1 MEMTSRFVCGK
12 GDVPDIYTKPFVGQW
27 FPGNG
32 GDASELTTAILFL
45 HLDNFATSL
54 AVACKACRM
63 DLFAQA
69 RNLGIQ
75 TEFFDGQ
82 GHRHVTDAAAL
93 KIILDALPA
102 RVPQPLLN
110 QAVVVRSGQPS
121 RTELSQ
127 AAVPPLRWKIMAGPK
142 VMARGQ
148 TCDRVIAWPPDL
160 SVGSYRLHLTDASS
174 VTEETPLIVAPPRA
188 FDGDFDRC
196 WLLAVQLYGIRSA
209 RNWGIGDFSDLEGL
223 LELASQ
229 LGADGV
235 GLNPLHALFDDRP
248 ADCSPYSPNSRLFLN
263 PLYIDVE
270 KLPEFQLGAFAEN
283 SDTIVRLRQSDI
295 VDYAAVAELKWRGLR
310 SAFEVFKTNPSTER
324 LAAFSK
330 FRNERGAMLSRF
342 ACFEVLRHKFNR
354 PWWEW
359 PAEWQQPDDARSA
372 ALHAGPDSAEI
383 EFVKFV
389 QWSADQQLQS
399 CRDRAARLGMKVG
412 LYLDVAVGVQS
423 DGFDAWKE
431 QSAISRH
438 LSVGAPPDALNTA
451 GQNWGLAGFNAA
463 GLEIQSFEPYREML
477 RASMRHAGA
486 IRLDHVLGLK
496 RLYLVPHGF
505 AADNGVYVQMP
516 FEALLA
522 ATAQESVAHRC
533 VVIGEDLGTVPEGFR
548 EQMAEWGIWSYQVM
562 MFERDD
568 HGSFRGVDHYASNAL
583 VTFNTH
589 DLSTY
594 AGWRC
599 FSDLALKRS
608 LGIDPGESDE
618 ARWHALAMLTDVL
631 RHHAVDGHDLYAVA
645 GFLARTKSR
654 LLAISLEDLLGVID
668 QPNIPGTVDEHPN
681 WRRRLPLA
689 IDEIASAIDAPAL
702 RAATGERTRAAT

>member
-1 MEMTSRFVCGK
+1 
-12 GDVPDIYTKPFVGQW
+12 
-27 FPGNG
+27 
-32 GDASELTTAILFL
+32 
-45 HLDNFATSL
+45 
-54 AVACKACRM
+54 M
-63 DLFAQA
+63 DLFTQA

-75 TEFFDGQ
+75 TEFIDGQ
-82 GHRHVTDAAAL
+82 GHRNVTDAAAL
-93 KIILDALPA
+93 KIILEALPA

-148 TCDRVIAWPPDL
+148 TCDRVIAWPSDL
-160 SVGSYRLHLTDASS
+160 CVGSYRLHLTDASS

-209 RNWGIGDFSDLEGL
+209 RNWGIGDFTDLEGL
-223 LELASQ
+223 LDLASQ

-270 KLPEFQLGAFAEN
+270 KLPEFRAGAFAEN
-283 SDTIVRLRQSDI
+283 SDTIVRLRQCDI

-689 IDEIASAIDAPAL
+689 IDEIASAIDVPAL
-702 RAATGERTRAAT
+702 KAATGERTRAAT

>member
-1 MEMTSRFVCGK
+1 
-12 GDVPDIYTKPFVGQW
+12 
-27 FPGNG
+27 
-32 GDASELTTAILFL
+32 
-45 HLDNFATSL
+45 
-54 AVACKACRM
+54 M
-63 DLFAQA
+63 DLFTQA

-75 TEFFDGQ
+75 TEFIDGQ

-110 QAVVVRSGQPS
+110 QAVVVRSGRPL

-148 TCDRVIAWPPDL
+148 TCDRVIAWPSDL
-160 SVGSYRLHLTDASS
+160 PVGSYRLHLTDASS
-174 VTEETPLIVAPPRA
+174 VTEETPLMVAPPRA

-209 RNWGIGDFSDLEGL
+209 RNWGIGDFTDLEGL

-270 KLPEFQLGAFAEN
+270 KLPEFQPGAFAE
-283 SDTIVRLRQSDI
+283 SDDTIVRLRGSDI

-389 QWSADQQLQS
+389 QWTADQQLQS
-399 CRDRAARLGMKVG
+399 CRDRATRLGMKVG

-438 LSVGAPPDALNTA
+438 LSVGAPPDALNTV

-477 RASMRHAGA
+477 RASMRYAGA

-689 IDEIASAIDAPAL
+689 IDEIASAIDIPAL
-702 RAATGERTRAAT
+702 KAATGERTRAAI